1 MAEQHKEGVDSK
13 SWSGYTIG
21 LNFAVSAV
29 IAMLFGAWL
38 DGQFGWKPWGM
49 LVGLFLGMAAGF
61 RVMWQA
67 MMKDSSEDENE
78 EEKTDKSDA

>member
-1 MAEQHKEGVDSK
+1 MTDSHKEGVDAK

-29 IAMLFGAWL
+29 VGMLFGAWA
-38 DGQFGWKPWGM
+38 DSSFGSKPWGM
-49 LVGLFLGMAAGF
+49 LAGLFLGMVAGF

-67 MMKDSSEDENE
+67 VMLQPSEEE
-78 EEKTDKSDA
+78 ESEEKTDKSDA